1 MNYEECLDN
10 VRQIAL
16 SWDCL
21 NPMQAVALATL
32 LHKKMQH
39 DTDLYTGAVKFLL
52 LSEDIELGTA
62 NDLLELGRRG

>member
-1 MNYEECLDN
+1 MNYEKCLDN
-10 VRQIAL
+10 VREIAL

-21 NPMQAVALATL
+21 NPLQIVALAKL
-32 LHKKMQH
+32 LHKKLQR

-62 NDLLELGRRG
+62 NDLLALGRRG